1 MPLIFLHCVL
11 NTDVF
16 SFLFGPV
23 DDHLWL
29 KHYIRHVHI
38 YVDSTLLFS
47 LSSGITNKHYY
58 LNTWLTNHQLEYLY
72 QQKQ

>member
-16 SFLFGPV
+16 SFLFGPE

-29 KHYIRHVHI
+29 KHYIRHVPI
-38 YVDSTLLFS
+38 YVDSTLLFFS
-47 LSSGITNKHYY
+47 FHQVSQISITA
-58 LNTWLTNHQLEYLY
+58 
-72 QQKQ
+72 